1 MKKLS
6 KILAL
11 IITISL
17 LSGILCACGEKE
29 VHTGESF
36 TYWLS
41 LPSQA
46 QQTVTSYNDLMMFQ
60 EMEKV
65 TGTKVEFLHPTSGS
79 TGSEAFQ
86 ILLAS
91 GDYPDMIEYNWAS
104 YAGGPQQAID
114 DGIIISLNDYLEDYA
129 PNYYDWLEGEKGKE
143 NNYLYKA
150 QSISSS
156 GNYYGF
162 KSMNIGNYRG
172 FGGLYIRKDML
183 DKWGLDVPVTIDD
196 WDNVLATAKEN
207 GIKYP
212 LTGAKSMFSFNGAD
226 VFNTAWNVGK
236 SFYIDDNNKVRFGPF
251 EKNYKKYVA
260 KMAEWVKK
268 GYVDIDYVT
277 NTSTNL
283 EGSMTN
289 GTSIATYGWV
299 GGSIGKLLPAMAERN
314 PEYNVVACP
323 FPVMKEGNIPWFQ
336 ELDAEAK
343 DPTLAISISCG
354 IDNEDRY
361 KEAIKWCDYLYSDEG
376 IVLKSFGVEGDTY
389 TVEKGEDG
397 EEHYIYT
404 DKIFDH
410 EKIGAHSV
418 EAALYRFF
426 RPGNG
431 PGFGQH
437 PDYLNGF
444 YPYEQQKEAIKIWNE
459 HIETAKKH
467 KLPTLSYTGE
477 EAGERAAI
485 IAKAKDN
492 LDAAISNIILGKES
506 IDTYD
511 EAISKAKKDGY
522 DRMLET
528 TQAAY
533 DRYMDILK

>member
-1 MKKLS
+1 
-6 KILAL
+6 
-11 IITISL
+11 
-17 LSGILCACGEKE
+17 
-29 VHTGESF
+29 
-36 TYWLS
+36 
-41 LPSQA
+41 
-46 QQTVTSYNDLMMFQ
+46 
-60 EMEKV
+60 
-65 TGTKVEFLHPTSGS
+65 
-79 TGSEAFQ
+79 
-86 ILLAS
+86 
-91 GDYPDMIEYNWAS
+91 MIEYNWAS

-129 PNYYDWLEGEKGKE
+129 PNYYDWLEGKKGKE
-143 NNYLYKA
+143 NGYLYKA
-150 QSISSS
+150 QSLNSS

-172 FGGLYIRKDML
+172 FGGLYIRKDLL

-212 LTGAKSMFSFNGAD
+212 LTGAKSMFSFKGAD

-236 SFYIDDNNKVRFGPF
+236 AFYIDDNNEVKFGPF
-251 EKNYKKYVA
+251 EKNYKNYIA
-260 KMAEWVKK
+260 KMAEWLKK

-277 NTSTNL
+277 NTSTEL
-283 EGSMTN
+283 EGYMTD

-299 GGSIGKLLPAMAERN
+299 GGSLGKLLPAMAERD

-323 FPVMKEGNIPWFQ
+323 FPVLKEGNVTWFQ
-336 ELDAEAK
+336 ELAAEAK

-444 YPYEQQKEAIKIWNE
+444 YPYQQQKDAIKIWNE
-459 HIETAKKH
+459 HLEVAKKH
-467 KLPTLSYTGE
+467 ELPPLSYTGE
-477 EAGERAAI
+477 EASERANI
-485 IAKAKDN
+485 QAKIDN
-492 LDAAISNIILGKES
+492 DLDAAISNIILGKAS

-511 EAISKAKKDGY
+511 EAVSKAKKDGY

-533 DRYMDILK
+533 DRYMAILK